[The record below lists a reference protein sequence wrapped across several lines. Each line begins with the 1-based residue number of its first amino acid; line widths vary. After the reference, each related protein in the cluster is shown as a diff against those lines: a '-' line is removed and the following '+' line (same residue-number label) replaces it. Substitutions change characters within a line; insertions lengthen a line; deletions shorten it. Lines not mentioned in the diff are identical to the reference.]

1 MWAPWFY
8 LFIFYQQSLHP
19 VSFCDENPLCVGS
32 DSVKRWERMKMVWD
46 NKKSNY
52 QGLGKRYCTYI
63 QEAFNLLRAPFQWAV
78 VPVSTS
84 LIYAKSNGEKQND
97 VSHPSNR
104 SQKSEDTR
112 KLPLGERQNHGD
124 VSHSISSVG
133 QWGRSIWNCDVPHC
147 SNH

>member
-32 DSVKRWERMKMVWD
+32 DSIKRWERMKMVWD

-97 VSHPSNR
+97 VSHPSNKESEVWELEEAAIR
-104 SQKSEDTR
+104 GKTKSWRCFSFYCWTVR
-112 KLPLGERQNHGD
+112 AKHLKLWHNKWQ
-124 VSHSISSVG
+124 
-133 QWGRSIWNCDVPHC
+133 
-147 SNH
+147 